1 MIVLSFSSALYI
13 PISRIFQYCRETVDQ
28 TEFKGS
34 LLTAIQSV
42 TFSDFVRI

>member
-1 MIVLSFSSALYI
+1 MTVLLFSSVLYI
-13 PISRIFQYCRETVDQ
+13 PISRIFQYYRETVDQ

-34 LLTAIQSV
+34 LLTAIQSG